1 MEISN
6 HPQPW
11 MGSFIQAL
19 MLLAMENSHNQQK
32 SKCGPLKIDH
42 VT

>member
-1 MEISN
+1 VLVGAKVSN

-11 MGSFIQAL
+11 MGSFNQPL

-32 SKCGPLKIDH
+32 IKMWTIKD
-42 VT
+42 